1 MRRVLVF
8 VWAMAIG
15 SVSAA
20 LAWSQSDDRA
30 QQGVHVDTSGKGP
43 VFRVTVVDRST
54 KAVNYQHRSGPTEI
68 AFRGTSLLPEAR
80 GEAIVNSKQGRIE
93 IKARMERLTPA
104 TQFGPEYLTYVLW
117 AVTPGGRPKN
127 LGEVLLNGKNSSM
140 AVTTDLQTFGLIV
153 TAEPYFAVTQ
163 PSDVVVMEN
172 VVTDRTTG
180 TIQPIEAHYELLKR
194 GQYVASVPQQEA
206 QPLTLDR
213 KAPLELYEA
222 RNAVRIARWTG
233 ADRYAPDVLHK
244 AEESLLNAEEGLG
257 GKVGKK
263 TVAQNSRDAA
273 QEAEDARLLTMQK
286 MEDERVANEKAAA
299 AERERQAAEQA
310 EQSESARVAAEQ
322 ARAEAESEAERSR
335 TESESARVAAEQAK
349 TQATADAEQART
361 ESESARLAAEQA
373 RAQAEA
379 DAERVAQEKADA
391 EGARDAARAQQQA
404 AETEAV
410 RARDAAEQS
419 EQNRLRSE
427 QEKTQLREQLR
438 QQLNAILQTRETARG
453 LIVNMSDV
461 LFDTGKY
468 TLKPGGREKLAKI
481 AGIILAH
488 PGLKLEADGFTDSVG
503 SDEFNKRLSDQR
515 ANSVR
520 EYFLTQSVPADS
532 VTAIGFGK
540 DRPVASNDTPTGRQL
555 NRRVELIVS
564 GEVIGTSAQN
574 SPSY

>member
-1 MRRVLVF
+1 MRGASVF
-8 VWAMAIG
+8 FCALSIG
-15 SVSAA
+15 WVSAPA
-20 LAWSQSDDRA
+20 ARSQTDDRA
-30 QQGVHVDTSGKGP
+30 QQGVQVDTSGKGP

-54 KAVNYQHRSGPTEI
+54 KAINYQHRSGPTQV
-68 AFRGTSLLPEAR
+68 AFRGTSLMPEAR

-93 IKARMERLTPA
+93 MRAHMEKLTPA
-104 TQFGPEYLTYVLW
+104 TQFGAEYLTYVLW

-127 LGEVLLNGKNSSM
+127 LGEVLLNGKNSHIE
-140 AVTTDLQTFGLIV
+140 VTTDLQTFGLIV

-172 VVTDRTTG
+172 EVTDRTSG

-194 GQYVASVPQQEA
+194 GQYVASVPAEQA
-206 QPLTLDR
+206 QPLPLDR

-222 RNAVRIARWTG
+222 RNAVRIAHWIG
-233 ADRYAPDVLHK
+233 ADRYAPDALQK
-244 AEESLLNAEEGLG
+244 AEISLQNAEDELHGR
-257 GKVGKK
+257 VGKK

-273 QEAEDARLLTMQK
+273 QEAEDACLITVQK
-286 MEDERVANEKAAA
+286 MEDERVAKEKAET

-310 EQSESARVAAEQ
+310 AQAESQRVAAEQ
-322 ARAEAESEAERSR
+322 ARLQAEAEAQRSR
-335 TESESARVAAEQAK
+335 TDADQAK
-349 TQATADAEQART
+349 AQAEADAARAKA
-361 ESESARLAAEQA
+361 EAENARLAAEQA

-379 DAERVAQEKADA
+379 DAERSAKEKADA
-391 EGARDAARAQQQA
+391 EAARDAARAQQQSAEAEA
-404 AETEAV
+404 A
-410 RARDAAEQS
+410 AAHQAADQA

-427 QEKTQLREQLR
+427 QEKAELREQLR

-468 TLKPGGREKLAKI
+468 TIKPGGREKLAKI

-503 SDEFNKRLSDQR
+503 SDQLNQRLSEQR

-520 EYFLTQSVPADS
+520 EYFLTQNVPADS
-532 VTAIGFGK
+532 VTAVGFGK
-540 DRPVASNDTPTGRQL
+540 DRPVASNDTLTGRQL
-555 NRRVELIVS
+555 NRRVELVVS
-564 GEVIGTSAQN
+564 GELIGTSAHTN
-574 SPSY
+574 PGY

>member
-1 MRRVLVF
+1 
-8 VWAMAIG
+8 
-15 SVSAA
+15 
-20 LAWSQSDDRA
+20 
-30 QQGVHVDTSGKGP
+30 
-43 VFRVTVVDRST
+43 
-54 KAVNYQHRSGPTEI
+54 
-68 AFRGTSLLPEAR
+68 
-80 GEAIVNSKQGRIE
+80 
-93 IKARMERLTPA
+93 
-104 TQFGPEYLTYVLW
+104 
-117 AVTPGGRPKN
+117 
-127 LGEVLLNGKNSSM
+127 
-140 AVTTDLQTFGLIV
+140 
-153 TAEPYFAVTQ
+153 
-163 PSDVVVMEN
+163 
-172 VVTDRTTG
+172 
-180 TIQPIEAHYELLKR
+180 
-194 GQYVASVPQQEA
+194 
-206 QPLTLDR
+206 
-213 KAPLELYEA
+213 LELYEA

-273 QEAEDARLLTMQK
+273 QEAEDARLLAMQK

-299 AERERQAAEQA
+299 AEQAEQA
-310 EQSESARVAAEQ
+310 ESARVAAEQ

-335 TESESARVAAEQAK
+335 AESERARISAEQAK

-361 ESESARLAAEQA
+361 ESESVRLAAEQA
-373 RAQAEA
+373 RAEAEA

-391 EGARDAARAQQQA
+391 EADRDAARAQQQA
-404 AETEAV
+404 A
-410 RARDAAEQS
+410 DAAEQA

-503 SDEFNKRLSDQR
+503 SDEFNKRLSEQR
-515 ANSVR
+515 ASSVR

-574 SPSY
+574 SPTY